1 MALSSGEAEYYTVVK
16 ASAEAL
22 IAQAFAKDLGWELK
36 ITVHVGSSAAK
47 AIASR
52 IGLGRVRHLE
62 VRFFCLREA
71 VAKSKLELRK
81 VLGKINPAD
90 LLTKILSLADV
101 QGHLFPVPRSPV
113 DRRLGRGGPS
123 VIRRYVASIERLL
136 QGGPM
141 P

>member
-1 MALSSGEAEYYTVVK
+1 MRETSGR
-16 ASAEAL
+16 
-22 IAQAFAKDLGWELK
+22 ELK
-36 ITVHVGSSAAK
+36 ITVHFESSAAK

-62 VRFFCLREA
+62 VRFLWLQEA
-71 VAKSKLELRK
+71 VAKNKLELRK

-101 QGHLFPVPRSPV
+101 QGHL
-113 DRRLGRGGPS
+113 GR
-123 VIRRYVASIERLL
+123 VWVRFL
-136 QGGPM
+136 QTPDH